1 MHAVKVAVSGAT
13 GFVGRHVVA
22 ALERAGA
29 EPTLWLSPASQL
41 PEASRR
47 HRVARIYVHAPA
59 RDAFAQLGAP
69 DALIHLAWQ
78 GLPNYG
84 SLHHFE
90 REAPA
95 HYAALKALV
104 EQGLGTL
111 VVAGTCFEYGMQSG
125 PLDEARPALPA
136 NAYALAKDT
145 LRRELEQLQRER
157 AFALTWARLFY
168 LYGDGQAP
176 TALWPQLRRAAEA
189 GAATFAM
196 SGGEQLRDYL
206 PVEQAAA
213 HLVALALQRR
223 GHGLVNVCSGQPV
236 SVRSLVERW
245 IAEHGWSIRPDL
257 GRYPYPAHEPMA
269 FWGDATKLRRCL
281 AGEASPAAYD
291 REQKEER

>member
-1 MHAVKVAVSGAT
+1 MKVAVSGAT

-22 ALERAGA
+22 ALERAGI
-29 EPTLWLSPASQL
+29 EPTLWLGPGSAL
-41 PEASRR
+41 PERWRR
-47 HRVARIYVHAPA
+47 HRVARIDVHAPPA
-59 RDAFAQLGAP
+59 DAFAQLGVP

-78 GLPNYG
+78 GLPNYA

-90 REAPA
+90 REGPA
-95 HYAALKALV
+95 HYAVLKSLV
-104 EQGLGTL
+104 EHGLGAL

-145 LRRELEQLQRER
+145 LRRELEQLQRQR
-157 AFALTWARLFY
+157 SYALTWARLFY
-168 LYGDGQAP
+168 LHGEGQAE
-176 TALWPQLRRAAEA
+176 TALWPQLRRAAES
-189 GAATFAM
+189 GAATFPM

-206 PVEQAAA
+206 PVEQAAS

-223 GHGLVNVCSGQPV
+223 GHGVVNVCSGAPIA
-236 SVRSLVERW
+236 VRSLVERW

-269 FWGDATKLRRCL
+269 FWGDPTKLRRCL
-281 AGEASPAAYD
+281 QGDAAPAAYD
-291 REQKEER
+291 REPKEER